1 VAVDDQRGL
10 ESACSASLE
19 AATCWVVAEL
29 EGGRVAGV
37 ELTPSPLA
45 SGPAAELDEAA
56 LHALGIDA
64 VVAACADPRTQALL
78 LAQGVQVLAG
88 ASGTARRALIAC
100 VTRALGADAGLSHS
114 HDG

>member
-56 LHALGIDA
+56 LHARGINV
-64 VVAACADPRTQALL
+64 VVAACGQPVHESA
-78 LAQGVQVLAG
+78 
-88 ASGTARRALIAC
+88 TARAGHGAPGVDRLCHRRA
-100 VTRALGADAGLSHS
+100 GGK
-114 HDG
+114 